1 MADKPE
7 QKEKLPLP
15 KPRVG
20 GLAPLFLDFDARI
33 GHALF
38 AAKIHFRAKW
48 EDLSGFMDRFH
59 VTGLK
64 RLGVEAASEGLTLG
78 AAGAIM
84 MLALALPA
92 FRETTDADWVKKRE
106 LA

>member
-20 GLAPLFLDFDARI
+20 GLVRLFLDFDARI

-38 AAKIHFRAKW
+38 AAKIYLRAKW
-48 EDLSGFMDRFH
+48 EDWSGFMDRFH

-64 RLGVEAASEGLTLG
+64 RLAVEAAHHFQVRVS
-78 AAGAIM
+78 
-84 MLALALPA
+84 
-92 FRETTDADWVKKRE
+92 
-106 LA
+106 